1 MAVDKAIELRLSN
14 GTPVPGSTTIL
25 KQLDKPF
32 LVKWANKL
40 GKEGKDVTEY
50 VNNSARLG
58 TLIHNIVES
67 HLLKQEIDVSNYT
80 DDELA
85 LAELAFGRYMA
96 WENQHTIENV
106 EVEKVLVSETY
117 KYGGSI
123 DIYCKLDGVYTVIDL
138 KTSKS
143 VSLDQ
148 EIQVSS
154 YEQLVRENN
163 LLVDRLLIVNLG
175 KEATSKLNVVEIAR
189 DKSSKYFKLFKQLLD
204 VYYTKK
210 EIGWKD

>member
-1 MAVDKAIELRLSN
+1 MAVDKAIELRLSD
-14 GTPVPGSTTIL
+14 GTLVPGSTTIL

-50 VNNSARLG
+50 VNNSAKLG
-58 TLIHNIVES
+58 TLIHSIVES

-80 DDELA
+80 DDELT

-189 DKSSKYFKLFKQLLD
+189 DKSSKYFKLFKHLLD

>member
-1 MAVDKAIELRLSN
+1 MAVDKAIELRLSD
-14 GTPVPGSTTIL
+14 GTLVPGSTTIL

-50 VNNSARLG
+50 VNNSAKLG
-58 TLIHNIVES
+58 TLIHSIVES

-80 DDELA
+80 DDELT

>member
-1 MAVDKAIELRLSN
+1 MAVDKAIELKLSD

-50 VNNSARLG
+50 VNNSAKLG
-58 TLIHNIVES
+58 TLIHSIVES

-80 DDELA
+80 DDELT

-154 YEQLVRENN
+154 YEQLVREND

-175 KEATSKLNVVEIAR
+175 KEATSKLNVVEITR
-189 DKSSKYFKLFKQLLD
+189 NKSSKYFKLFKQLLD

>member
-50 VNNSARLG
+50 VNNSAKLG
-58 TLIHNIVES
+58 TLIHSIVES

-80 DDELA
+80 DDELT